1 MKMREK
7 HLKDLIERGNRE
19 LQQFQEEQKQREAL
33 EAAEMERLQEQRL
46 RAELSVA
53 FAAAAGHD
61 EEQICDIPNSESRLK
76 QRSEAA
82 MSREGL

>member
-1 MKMREK
+1 MRDKVITNKTMKMREK

-46 RAELSVA
+46 
-53 FAAAAGHD
+53 
-61 EEQICDIPNSESRLK
+61 
-76 QRSEAA
+76 
-82 MSREGL
+82 